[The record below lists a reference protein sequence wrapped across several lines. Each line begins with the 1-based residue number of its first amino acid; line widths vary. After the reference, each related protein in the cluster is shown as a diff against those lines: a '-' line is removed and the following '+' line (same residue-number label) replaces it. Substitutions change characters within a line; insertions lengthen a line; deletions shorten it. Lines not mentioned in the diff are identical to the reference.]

1 MWNDALE
8 NALKAHRNR
17 DYETARLAYETA
29 LRRDPASDQ
38 AHYLLGMLLLETR
51 FALQALGH
59 FQEALQMKP
68 DQPFYLSALADA
80 FSAMGQP
87 ENAIRFYEKSLEPG
101 GSEFQ
106 LGVRLNY
113 GATLMDVGRVTD
125 AIHQFA
131 LCVQAAPECIPAWNN
146 LGNAKLQIGE
156 KSEAVRIFESALQIS
171 PRIPELHSNLSK
183 ALLELGQIEKALYHA
198 ETAVVIRPND
208 AAGWMNLGKARLEN
222 GQLNEARVAFVKC
235 LGIAP
240 KSASVYA
247 NLGTIDELQGQML
260 DAERH
265 WMKCLELQK
274 DHAGVLGRL
283 ATRLG
288 TKLPDELKCR
298 MEAVFEDSSKPDTD
312 RELIG
317 YGLAHYYD
325 KTCDYIQSARYL
337 DQACM
342 IREQSLAKS
351 GRSYDRTRFQLFVEQ
366 SAKITRISDSTPIKN
381 EPESDSQAIKMIFI
395 VGMAR
400 SGTSLA
406 EQVLA
411 SHPEITGAGELTYVP
426 DLYDEFLKR
435 TKLDASVGISMSDN
449 QVASLRK
456 KYLDHI
462 SRKGFATKY
471 VVDKLPDNIF
481 YLGLIQRMFPDSMVI
496 ITQRNL
502 MDVALSCRMTRFAGV
517 RWNSDWKNLIHR
529 LNLFQSV
536 SKHWLARP
544 DQWAIELHYEQ
555 LVQNLGDS
563 IQPVFERIGL
573 EMPVGIELFYQNKRI
588 VNTASAAQVRQPIYA
603 SSIGRW
609 KHYEPVYGTY
619 FREINLED

>member
-1 MWNDALE
+1 MWNDSLE
-8 NALKAHRNR
+8 KGLQAHRNR
-17 DYETARLAYETA
+17 DYGTARHAYETA
-29 LRRDPASDQ
+29 LKLNSASDQ

-51 FALQALGH
+51 SPVQALGH
-59 FQEALQMKP
+59 FQEALQLKP
-68 DQPFYLSALADA
+68 DQSLYLSALADA

-125 AIHQFA
+125 AIGEFV

-146 LGNAKLQIGE
+146 LGNAKLLVGE
-156 KSEAVRIFESALQIS
+156 KAEAVRIFESALQIS
-171 PRIPELHSNLSK
+171 PRIPELHSNISK
-183 ALLELGQIEKALYHA
+183 ALLELGQIEKALHHA
-198 ETAVVIRPND
+198 EMAVEIRPSD

-222 GQLNEARVAFVKC
+222 GQLNEARVAFEKC
-235 LGIAP
+235 LEIAP

-260 DAERH
+260 DAEQN
-265 WMKCLELQK
+265 WTKCLELQK
-274 DHAGVLGRL
+274 EHAGVLGRL
-283 ATRLG
+283 STRLG
-288 TKLPDELKCR
+288 RKLPGELKCR
-298 MEAVFEDSSKPDTD
+298 MEAVFADSSKPDTD

-351 GRSYDRTRFQLFVEQ
+351 GRSYNRTRFQLFVEQ
-366 SAKITRISDSTPIKN
+366 FARITESPARENVKNNQEYNSQTPKI
-381 EPESDSQAIKMIFI
+381 IF
-395 VGMAR
+395 VAGMAR

-406 EQVLA
+406 EQVLT
-411 SHPEITGAGELTYVP
+411 SHPEITGAGELTWVP
-426 DLYDEFLKR
+426 DLYDEFLKGR
-435 TKLDASVGISMSDN
+435 QFDASVGFSMSDN
-449 QVASLRK
+449 EVTVLRV
-456 KYLDHI
+456 KYLDKLLQ
-462 SRKGFATKY
+462 KGYGTKY
-471 VVDKLPDNIF
+471 FVDKLPDNIF
-481 YLGLIQRMFPDSMVI
+481 YLGLIQRMFPESTVI

-502 MDVALSCRMTRFAGV
+502 LDVALSCRMTRFAGV

-536 SKHWLARP
+536 SKQWLARP
-544 DQWAIELHYEQ
+544 DHWAIELHYEQ
-555 LVQNLGDS
+555 LVQNLAET

-573 EMPVGIELFYQNKRI
+573 EMPLGIEQFYQNKRI

-619 FREINLED
+619 FREINQTD